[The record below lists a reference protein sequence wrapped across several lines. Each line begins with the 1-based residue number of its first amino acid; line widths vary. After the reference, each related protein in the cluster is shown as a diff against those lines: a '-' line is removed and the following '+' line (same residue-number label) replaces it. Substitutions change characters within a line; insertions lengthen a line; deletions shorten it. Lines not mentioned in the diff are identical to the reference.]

1 MQLVGDDFNVA
12 FDLDLVDGYHVLGPF
27 VMMALAFIAFWSKP
41 PVPYQFRKMEK
52 KGRSLS

>member
-27 VMMALAFIAFWSKP
+27 VMMALAFIAVWSKP